1 MGWGGSCARRGVSEV
16 FFFFIVLL
24 RDVTNISYK
33 YSLNQTCGVY
43 FITQVES
50 FFGGVMLPLF
60 LHL

>member
-1 MGWGGSCARRGVSEV
+1 MGVSEV

-33 YSLNQTCGVY
+33 YSLNQACGVY

>member
-1 MGWGGSCARRGVSEV
+1 MCVSEV

-33 YSLNQTCGVY
+33 YSLNQTCREY
-43 FITQVES
+43 FTTQVES